1 MGIER
6 TWQEFR
12 DVVGFPV
19 DNHPARILGVVL
31 GDIGSAE
38 FMHCVSVGP
47 GTLRDIQ
54 EPVVY
59 ILNAGY
65 TESTSE

>member
-31 GDIGSAE
+31 GDICSAE
-38 FMHCVSVGP
+38 FRHCVSVCP
-47 GTLRDIQ
+47 GMFLDIQ
-54 EPVVY
+54 EPVIYIYIY
-59 ILNAGY
+59 ILK
-65 TESTSE
+65 SLIS